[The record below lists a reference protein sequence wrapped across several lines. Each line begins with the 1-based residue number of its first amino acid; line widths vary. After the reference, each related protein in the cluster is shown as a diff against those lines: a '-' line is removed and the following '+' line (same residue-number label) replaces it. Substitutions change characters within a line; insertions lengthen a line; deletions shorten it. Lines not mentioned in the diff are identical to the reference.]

1 MKTKQCSKEQTLL
14 NIKLRTHAIK
24 VQCPIMLKI
33 MLKNVFQFKGK
44 VDDKCTSGKQY
55 KLFRS

>member
-24 VQCPIMLKI
+24 IQCPIMLKI
-33 MLKNVFQFKGK
+33 MLKNDFQFKGK
-44 VDDKCTSGKQY
+44 VDKCTSGKQY